1 MTGTEKITISEK
13 EALLEKISEAVKEF
27 EEELA
32 EALCQKAVAQGLE
45 PLDIILN
52 GLSYG
57 MGKAGELFKKQE
69 YFVPEVLLCAD
80 AMETGLKIVRPLLTK
95 KADDIKGK
103 IILGTVEG
111 DVHDIGKNLVRLM
124 LDVGGFEVIDIGV
137 DVPGQAFVD
146 AMLEHSA
153 QIVAMSAMMTTTM
166 MAMKKT
172 IPMLKAANPAIKIM
186 VGGAPLSPEIAKM
199 FGADIYASNASD
211 APMVARQL
219 L

>member
-1 MTGTEKITISEK
+1 MTDTEKITISEQ

-27 EEELA
+27 EEELTEQLCI
-32 EALCQKAVAQGLE
+32 EAVDKGIE
-45 PLDIILN
+45 PLVIILN
-52 GLSYG
+52 GLSHG
-57 MGKAGELFKKQE
+57 MVKAGELFKKQE

-80 AMETGLKIVRPLLTK
+80 AMEAGLKITRPLLTK
-95 KADDIKGK
+95 RADDTKGK
-103 IILGTVEG
+103 IVLGTVEG

-124 LDVGGFEVIDIGV
+124 LDVGGFEVVDIGV
-137 DVPGQAFVD
+137 DVPCQAFVD
-146 AMLEHSA
+146 AMLEHDA

-199 FGADIYASNASD
+199 FGADIYAANASD
-211 APMVARQL
+211 APVMASQL

>member
-1 MTGTEKITISEK
+1 MTDTEKITMSEK
-13 EALLEKISEAVKEF
+13 EALLEEISEAVKEF

-32 EALCQKAVAQGLE
+32 EELCQKAVAQGLE

-80 AMETGLKIVRPLLTK
+80 AMEAGLKIVRPLLTK
-95 KADDIKGK
+95 KAEDAKAK
-103 IILGTVEG
+103 IVLGTVEG

-137 DVPGQAFVD
+137 DVPGQDFVD
-146 AMLEHSA
+146 AMLEHNA

-199 FGADIYASNASD
+199 FGADIYAGNASD
-211 APMVARQL
+211 APVMAERL

>member
-1 MTGTEKITISEK
+1 MTEKITMSEK
-13 EALLEKISEAVKEF
+13 EALLEEISEAVKEF
-27 EEELA
+27 EEEQA
-32 EALCQKAVAQGLE
+32 EALCQKALACGLE
-45 PLDIILN
+45 PLDIIIN

-80 AMETGLKIVRPLLTK
+80 AMEAGLKIVRPLLVKNASDT
-95 KADDIKGK
+95 KGK
-103 IILGTVEG
+103 IVLGTVEG

-137 DVPGQAFVD
+137 DVPGQTFVD
-146 AMLEHSA
+146 AMLEHNA
-153 QIVAMSAMMTTTM
+153 DIVAMSAMMTTTM

-172 IPMLKAANPAIKIM
+172 IPLLKAANPAVKII
-186 VGGAPLSPEIAKM
+186 VGGAPLSPDIAKM
-199 FGADIYASNASD
+199 FGADIYAANASD
-211 APMVARQL
+211 APEMAGKL

>member
-1 MTGTEKITISEK
+1 MTEKITMSEK
-13 EALLEKISEAVKEF
+13 EALLEEISEAVKEF
-27 EEELA
+27 EEEQA
-32 EALCQKAVAQGLE
+32 EALCNQALASGLE
-45 PLDIILN
+45 PLDIIIN

-80 AMETGLKIVRPLLTK
+80 AMEAGLKVVRPLLVK
-95 KADDIKGK
+95 NAMDNKGK

-146 AMLEHSA
+146 AMLEHNA
-153 QIVAMSAMMTTTM
+153 GIVAMSAMMTTTM

-172 IPMLKAANPAIKIM
+172 IPLLKAANPAVKII
-186 VGGAPLSPEIAKM
+186 VGGAPLSPEIANM
-199 FGADIYASNASD
+199 FGADIYAANASD
-211 APMVARQL
+211 APLMAGKL